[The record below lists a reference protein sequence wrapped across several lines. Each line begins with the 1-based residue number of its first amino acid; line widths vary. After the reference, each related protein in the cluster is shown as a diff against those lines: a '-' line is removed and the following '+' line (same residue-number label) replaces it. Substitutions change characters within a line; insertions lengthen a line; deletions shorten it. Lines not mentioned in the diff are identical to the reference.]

1 MKSIYKFLYEQDDT
15 QDDNVIIGTPQ
26 SQLRTKR
33 LSDDSIDDQIDQF
46 ILDFE
51 SRSIKNDNEELFES
65 LKNKS
70 LKYLF
75 EQDED
80 FEEDFEEE
88 IEEPD
93 EEFDAEEVASEVGE
107 EGEDESE
114 EPDPAG
120 SEKASDVEAV
130 SLPVPNIDMDKF
142 VQSVVR
148 LTYNYESLLDLP
160 TVIINRAKNFL
171 LENYGEKHVRMY
183 EDTLNTEYNFDVK
196 KFDRQE
202 LEDDNFSGEAG
213 SLGAGQSGGGG

>member
-88 IEEPD
+88 VEEPD

-171 LENYGEKHVRMY
+171 FENYGEKHVRMY